1 MLSLNV
7 RYFALL
13 SCSIR
18 ALAELLPRSFRA
30 LSMLSFAFEM
40 LFSRSFLATQCSIL
54 LLFFR
59 DVRVFFAFLCSFRA
73 QYTFI
78 TNNYTVCVQ
87 FSALFVLFSCS
98 FRNGQNPNREHARV
112 PGRDRDRGLFP
123 I

>member
-13 SCSIR
+13 SCSFR

-30 LSMLSFAFEM
+30 LFMLSFAFEM
-40 LFSRSFLATQCSIL
+40 LFSRPFLATQCSSL

-73 QYTFI
+73 QYTFS

-87 FSALFVLFSCS
+87 FSCS
-98 FRNGQNPNREHARV
+98 FRVLFEMVKIQIRNRPQSRSR
-112 PGRDRDRGLFP
+112 PGSRP
-123 I
+123 